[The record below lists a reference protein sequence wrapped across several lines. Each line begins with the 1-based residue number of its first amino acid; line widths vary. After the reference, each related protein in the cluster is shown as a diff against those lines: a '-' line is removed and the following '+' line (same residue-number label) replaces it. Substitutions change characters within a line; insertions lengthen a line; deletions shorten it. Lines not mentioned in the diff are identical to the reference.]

1 MGAVH
6 TLSGTIPLGY
16 AGENKARE
24 IAMDISPLT
33 RAWPELTA
41 QLVARRP
48 GESEVYPCAT
58 RREGDVLYW
67 LVTGSDTALPGYG
80 EARVQMIGEDGRV
93 AKSAIVQTVIKGG
106 MEGEMRTDPPP
117 AITPW
122 INAMLEQIRETVSG
136 YLAANQGTENA
147 GKLLYIGAD
156 GAITPLALGD
166 GLAIRDG
173 VLKITAVITPQTQIL
188 FEDAGGG
195 IVTMSGAEFT
205 AQEDGAVLIGEATL
219 TDQGDGVVMIE

>member
-1 MGAVH
+1 MSAVYAL
-6 TLSGTIPLGY
+6 TGTIPLGY

-24 IAMDISPLT
+24 IAIDISPLA

-48 GESEVYPCAT
+48 GESDVYPCAM
-58 RREGDVLYW
+58 RREEDVLYW
-67 LVTGSDTALPGYG
+67 LVTGSDTAVAGYG
-80 EARVQMIGEDGRV
+80 EARVQMIGEDGRI

-117 AITPW
+117 TITPW

-136 YLAANQGTENA
+136 YLHANQGAENA
-147 GKLLYIGAD
+147 GKLLHIGAD

-173 VLKITAVITPQTQIL
+173 VLSVTGAIAPEPEPEPDDGMT

-195 IVTMSGAEFT
+195 LVRLSGVNIY
-205 AQEDGAVLIGEATL
+205 DM
-219 TDQGDGVVMIE
+219 GDGTVRLA